1 VRYIEMRSLDLD
13 LFNPI
18 GIDIGKAR
26 FIEALL
32 LTCLLKDSPDNSD
45 QDHQIN
51 NANQL
56 AVANEGRKPGLQL
69 QQADQSIGLQD
80 WAMEILESM
89 RPVCSI
95 LDNEELD
102 KPYSVALE
110 QQMTLV
116 NNPQLTASAR
126 ILEGMTQTSQPFSRF
141 ALSKSKEHEQ
151 YFKHNQLDKTLSDQF
166 DEIAKDSL
174 IKQHDIE
181 SKPQIPFDEFLAQ
194 YFAQH

>member
-1 VRYIEMRSLDLD
+1 M
-13 LFNPI
+13 
-18 GIDIGKAR
+18 K
-26 FIEALL
+26 
-32 LTCLLKDSPDNSD
+32 
-45 QDHQIN
+45 
-51 NANQL
+51 
-56 AVANEGRKPGLQL
+56 L